1 MVILVKPDLTMIDLL
16 NSYKQEF
23 FDNNEMV
30 INGSASIDEY
40 LSIEQWLL
48 LIDSMKDRN
57 NLAKPEWVEMS
68 QFVLIDKE
76 KELIIGMIN
85 IRHYLN
91 EYLSK
96 FGGHVGYSVRPSQR
110 NKGYAKVMLELAKQ
124 YLQEKGLKK
133 ILLTCDD
140 TNIASIKTIES
151 CGGLLENKIDKNN
164 SLIRR
169 YWIKLWP

>member
-30 INGSASIDEY
+30 INGSARIDEY

-151 CGGLLENKIDKNN
+151 CGGLLENKIDKNS

-169 YWIKLWP
+169 YWIKL

>member
-1 MVILVKPDLTMIDLL
+1 MVILVKPDLTMKDLL

-151 CGGLLENKIDKNN
+151 CGGLLENKIDKNS

-169 YWIKLWP
+169 YWIKL

>member
-1 MVILVKPDLTMIDLL
+1 MVISVKPDLTMIDLL
-16 NSYKQEF
+16 NLYKQEF
-23 FDNNEMV
+23 FGNNEMV
-30 INGSASIDEY
+30 INGSASMDEY

-151 CGGLLENKIDKNN
+151 CGGLLENKIDKNS

-169 YWIKLWP
+169 YWIKL

>member
-169 YWIKLWP
+169 YWIKL

>member
-1 MVILVKPDLTMIDLL
+1 MVILVKPDLTMKDLL

-96 FGGHVGYSVRPSQR
+96 FGGHVGYSVRPGQR

-133 ILLTCDD
+133 ILLTCND

-151 CGGLLENKIDKNN
+151 CGGLLENKIDKNS

-169 YWIKLWP
+169 YWIKL

>member
-30 INGSASIDEY
+30 INGSARIDEY

-151 CGGLLENKIDKNN
+151 CGGLLENKIDKNS